1 MITRPLLRALRNDLP
16 MPFTF
21 QQLGNEAPYAKT
33 VDGRFRFV
41 CPHCGDLQAIL
52 NPRNNLAHCFACAQ
66 NINNIDLLIALGY
79 PFRAAVVRLQQ
90 YLRLYHQGQT
100 LPPRVELAPPT
111 RPPDRAT
118 SGPRPLREALALEFE
133 QLARECARSP
143 QTGEQDGRKVRP

>member
-1 MITRPLLRALRNDLP
+1 

-33 VDGRFRFV
+33 VEGRFRFV

-52 NPRNNLAHCFACAQ
+52 NPRNNLAHCFACGR

-90 YLRLYHQGQT
+90 YLRLFHQQQAM
-100 LPPRVELAPPT
+100 PAPSAQP
-111 RPPDRAT
+111 
-118 SGPRPLREALALEFE
+118 SGRTAHGPQPLREALALEFE
-133 QLARECARSP
+133 QLARACS
-143 QTGEQDGRKVRP
+143 RPPSDAMSNR